1 MILPILLSVFVL
13 FLLPGGQVLESD
25 SILKVA
31 GLSLGGFVLASLI
44 HAVLIRRGW
53 MAYLPALFVLTAVI
67 LEQYCPW
74 PVLKTNMVQ
83 SGVFGFLVASWF
95 SLENFHGASHL
106 KRLSFLK
113 NPASSQFMSHLKI
126 FFSAWASWLQLAVVL
141 ATSIVFLKQFPPFQ
155 FEIGA
160 NLTGSLLYLCM
171 ASVCVL
177 RSIPGRKR

>member
-1 MILPILLSVFVL
+1 MILPILLSVFIL

-31 GLSLGGFVLASLI
+31 GLSLGGFVVASLT
-44 HAVLIRRGW
+44 HAMLIRRGW
-53 MAYLPALFVLTAVI
+53 MAYLPALLVLTAVL

-74 PVLKTNMVQ
+74 PALKTNFVQ

-113 NPASSQFMSHLKI
+113 NPASSLYFSHLKS
-126 FFSAWASWLQLAVVL
+126 FYSSWASWLQLAVVL

-155 FEIGA
+155 FEGGV
-160 NLTGSLLYLCM
+160 NLTGSLLFLCM